1 MRWALRNLRAYGYPG
16 EIWPVNPR
24 YPEVFGLPAYPSV
37 TDLPGQPRHVIMA
50 IGAPRCPAV
59 VREAVARG
67 AEHICVVSDG
77 FAERQDEAGLALQA
91 ELVAACGDVPV
102 TLYGPNGVGFA
113 DLPARVC
120 LIAEPVPHQLPAGP
134 VSYLSQSGALVSSGL
149 AALQEEGLGVDW
161 CVSLGN
167 AARLNLATAITAC
180 VDRPGTR
187 IICLYLESLGRQMEE
202 LAAALEAARAAGKKV
217 IMVKAGRSA
226 KARKAAL
233 THTASIAGDDR
244 LVDAFLDRHGVI
256 RVASIE
262 EMARTATLASLV
274 PEIPDGAGI
283 VVMGSS
289 GGVAGLSSDLAVAHQ
304 VELTQLA
311 ASTRDQVR
319 EMASAAAFLENPF
332 DLAGLPSSRATTEDI
347 YDCVA
352 ADPGVALMV
361 YPFSVVFPDDSAE
374 NEMHRNTIAMLA
386 RVAQRTG
393 TPIVVP
399 SLALTPWTPWITE
412 HRADEPTV
420 AIVQDLGLTFSALH
434 HLFPARSPEEAGL
447 REGGAAGEDVP
458 PEGAALDEAES
469 RDRLEQAGVAVVP
482 GRFCM
487 SPAEVEQA
495 AAELTPPYAVK
506 LIAAGVTHR
515 AKAGGVRLGCR
526 TAAEVQSAWRSIVE
540 AAHAHG
546 LDDAD
551 IRGVMV
557 EEMASG
563 AEVIVGLSRDP
574 IFGAFLTVGHGGVD
588 VESRAAT
595 VVGLL
600 PLRPGEL
607 EAILAGLC
615 LRIPG
620 GDLAPLS
627 GLIAQLTEV
636 FVAGPLKH
644 AVTLETN
651 PIILDPAGPV
661 IADVLIIE
669 PSQDRP
675 DTPLAERQTA

>member
-24 YPEVFGLPAYPSV
+24 HPEVFGLPAYPSV
-37 TDLPGQPRHVIMA
+37 ADLPGQPRHVIMA
-50 IGAPRCPAV
+50 IGAPGCPAV
-59 VREAVARG
+59 VREAVAGG

-91 ELVAACGDVPV
+91 ELVAACGDAPV

-120 LIAEPVPHQLPAGP
+120 LIAEPVPHRLPAGP

-167 AARLNLATAITAC
+167 AARLNLAAAITAC

-187 IICLYLESLGRQMEE
+187 IICLYLESLGREMAE
-202 LAAALEAARAAGKKV
+202 LATALEAARGAGKKV

-244 LVDAFLDRHGVI
+244 LVNAFLDRHGVI
-256 RVASIE
+256 RVSSIA
-262 EMARTATLASLV
+262 EMARTATLAGLV

-311 ASTRDQVR
+311 ARTRDRVR
-319 EMASAAAFLENPF
+319 EMASTAAFLENPF
-332 DLAGLPSSRATTEDI
+332 DLAGLPSSRASTEDI

-420 AIVQDLGLTFSALH
+420 AIVQDLGP
-434 HLFPARSPEEAGL
+434 HLQRPAPSVSGPEPGPGRPARGPSP
-447 REGGAAGEDVP
+447 GEDAP

-469 RDRLEQAGVAVVP
+469 RERLEEAGIAVVP
-482 GRFCM
+482 GRFCA
-487 SPAEVEQA
+487 SPADLEQA
-495 AAELTPPYAVK
+495 VSELTAPYAVK

-526 TAAEVQSAWRSIVE
+526 TAPEVQSAWRSIM
-540 AAHAHG
+540 ASAHVQG
-546 LDDAD
+546 LAGAD

-607 EAILAGLC
+607 EAILTRLH
-615 LRIPG
+615 LRP
-620 GDLAPLS
+620 LAPAATWPRWP
-627 GLIAQLTEV
+627 G
-636 FVAGPLKH
+636 
-644 AVTLETN
+644 
-651 PIILDPAGPV
+651 
-661 IADVLIIE
+661 
-669 PSQDRP
+669 
-675 DTPLAERQTA
+675 

>member
-1 MRWALRNLRAYGYPG
+1 
-16 EIWPVNPR
+16 
-24 YPEVFGLPAYPSV
+24 
-37 TDLPGQPRHVIMA
+37 
-50 IGAPRCPAV
+50 
-59 VREAVARG
+59 
-67 AEHICVVSDG
+67 
-77 FAERQDEAGLALQA
+77 
-91 ELVAACGDVPV
+91 
-102 TLYGPNGVGFA
+102 
-113 DLPARVC
+113 
-120 LIAEPVPHQLPAGP
+120 
-134 VSYLSQSGALVSSGL
+134 
-149 AALQEEGLGVDW
+149 
-161 CVSLGN
+161 
-167 AARLNLATAITAC
+167 
-180 VDRPGTR
+180 
-187 IICLYLESLGRQMEE
+187 
-202 LAAALEAARAAGKKV
+202 
-217 IMVKAGRSA
+217 
-226 KARKAAL
+226 
-233 THTASIAGDDR
+233 
-244 LVDAFLDRHGVI
+244 
-256 RVASIE
+256 
-262 EMARTATLASLV
+262 
-274 PEIPDGAGI
+274 
-283 VVMGSS
+283 
-289 GGVAGLSSDLAVAHQ
+289 
-304 VELTQLA
+304 
-311 ASTRDQVR
+311 
-319 EMASAAAFLENPF
+319 
-332 DLAGLPSSRATTEDI
+332 
-347 YDCVA
+347 
-352 ADPGVALMV
+352 
-361 YPFSVVFPDDSAE
+361 
-374 NEMHRNTIAMLA
+374 MLA

-563 AEVIVGLSRDP
+563 AEVIMGLSRDP

-669 PSQDRP
+669 PSRDRP